1 MTIRLNKEKV
11 SLLTEFRVNE
21 DCVALCDITGGFT
34 KLMVFYK
41 YGKVV
46 WAHKEVTLLEK
57 K

>member
-1 MTIRLNKEKV
+1 MRLNKEKV

-21 DCVALCDITGGFT
+21 DCVALCDINSGFT

-41 YGKVV
+41 YGKVL
-46 WAHKEVTLLEK
+46 WAHKSVLLPEK